1 MSREL
6 NVGFLSLEREG
17 KEARVWTRMKSEVTK
32 KNFNETIYFYY
43 NAINIIQSKCCMTI
57 S

>member
-17 KEARVWTRMKSEVTK
+17 KGARVWTRIKSEVTK
-32 KNFNETIYFYY
+32 NFF
-43 NAINIIQSKCCMTI
+43 
-57 S
+57 